1 MTHPNIELVARLFT
15 AFASG
20 DSETVASGM
29 SPEIASFYT

>member
-20 DSETVASGM
+20 DSGTIASGM
-29 SPEIASFYT
+29 PPEIATFNT